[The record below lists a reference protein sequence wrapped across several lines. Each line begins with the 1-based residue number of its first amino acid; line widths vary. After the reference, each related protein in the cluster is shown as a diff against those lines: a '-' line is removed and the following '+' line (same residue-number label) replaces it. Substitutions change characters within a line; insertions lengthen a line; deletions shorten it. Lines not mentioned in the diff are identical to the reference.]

1 LLLFG
6 FATVAL
12 RHFRFFTPHSDL
24 LSQLPYTETLDV
36 ILHQKVLNLSKCTVK
51 QQLKKP
57 TGLFTNAYKL
67 AVSNQPI
74 S

>member
-6 FATVAL
+6 VAMVAL

-36 ILHQKVLNLSKCTVK
+36 ILHQHS
-51 QQLKKP
+51 
-57 TGLFTNAYKL
+57 
-67 AVSNQPI
+67 
-74 S
+74 